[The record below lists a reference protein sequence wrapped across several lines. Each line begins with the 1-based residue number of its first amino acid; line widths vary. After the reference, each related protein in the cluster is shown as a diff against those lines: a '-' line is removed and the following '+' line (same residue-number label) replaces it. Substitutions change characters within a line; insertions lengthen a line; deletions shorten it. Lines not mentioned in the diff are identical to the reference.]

1 VPVETWFRHHDSH
14 DTVLG
19 GDPPQSLQA
28 TDCVNLRTIVSSG
41 MLIGGL
47 AALADCHMS
56 GVQDSIDDLR
66 RRKAQAEAGGGQQR
80 IAAQHA
86 RGKMTAR
93 ERIEQLVDEGS
104 FVEVDSL
111 VEHRCTDFDMD
122 RNVIPGD
129 GVVCGYGTIEGRT
142 IYCFAQDF
150 TVYGGSLGEMHGL
163 KICKILDMAL
173 KTGAPVIGLND
184 SGGARIQEGVASLG
198 SYAEIFFRNVRASGV
213 IPQISV
219 IMGPCAGGAVYSPA
233 ITDFVI
239 MVDKTAHMFITGPEV
254 IKTVTNEEVSFEDLG
269 GAATHATRSGV
280 THFTAQDDNDA
291 LELVRNLISMLPSNN
306 LERAP
311 IKDTTDPTDRECENL
326 DELVPLDPTLPY
338 DIVDAV
344 EEVLDDGAFLEVQAD
359 YAQNIVIGFGRLG
372 GHTIG
377 IVANQPKFLAGC
389 LDIDASVKAAR
400 FIRFCDAFNIP
411 LLTFVDVPGFLPGAS
426 QEWGGIIRHG
436 AKLLYA
442 YAEAT
447 VPKLTVITRK
457 AYGGAYDVMSSKH
470 IRGDY
475 NVAWPTARLA
485 VMGAEGAVQIIHRRR
500 IDAAGDPIGERERL
514 IDDYEETFANP
525 YRAAALG
532 YLDDVIQPRETRAK
546 LSRALGALLEKEEI
560 RPARKHGNIP
570 L

>member
-1 VPVETWFRHHDSH
+1 MGADDARVEE
-14 DTVLG
+14 
-19 GDPPQSLQA
+19 
-28 TDCVNLRTIVSSG
+28 
-41 MLIGGL
+41 
-47 AALADCHMS
+47 
-56 GVQDSIDDLR
+56 LR
-66 RRKAQAEAGGGQQR
+66 RRKAQAIAGGGQAR
-80 IAAQHA
+80 VSAQHSK
-86 RGKMTAR
+86 GKLTAR
-93 ERIEQLVDEGS
+93 ERLDLLLDDGS
-104 FVEVDSL
+104 FMEVDPL
-111 VEHRCTDFDMD
+111 VEHRCRDFDMD

-129 GVVCGYGTIEGRT
+129 GVVCGHGTIGGKT
-142 IYCFAQDF
+142 VYCFAQDF

-173 KTGAPVIGLND
+173 KTGSPVIGLND

-239 MVDKTAHMFITGPEV
+239 MVDGTSHMFITGPEV

-269 GAATHATRSGV
+269 GASTHATKSGV
-280 THFTAQDDNDA
+280 THFTAQDDEEA
-291 LELVRNLISMLPSNN
+291 LELTRELIGMLPSNN
-306 LERAP
+306 LQKAP
-311 IKDTTDPTDRECENL
+311 VLPTRDPADRPCDRL
-326 DELVPLDPTLPY
+326 QTLVPDNPKEPY
-338 DIVDAV
+338 DILTAI
-344 EEVLDDGAFLEVQAD
+344 EETVDDGAFLEVQSE
-359 YAQNIVIGFGRLG
+359 YAMNIVVGFARLG

-377 IVANQPKFLAGC
+377 VVANQPNFLAGC
-389 LDIDASVKAAR
+389 LDIDASIKAAR
-400 FIRFCDAFNIP
+400 FVRFCDSFNIP

-475 NVAWPTARLA
+475 NVAWPSAQLA

-500 IDAAGDPIGERERL
+500 IASSGNPEQERERL
-514 IDDYEETFANP
+514 VGDYVDTFANP
-525 YRAAALG
+525 YRAASLG
-532 YLDDVIQPRETRAK
+532 YLDDVIQPSETRTVMAK
-546 LSRALGALLEKEEI
+546 ALGALLEKEEV

>member
-1 VPVETWFRHHDSH
+1 MEGGADRVE
-14 DTVLG
+14 
-19 GDPPQSLQA
+19 
-28 TDCVNLRTIVSSG
+28 
-41 MLIGGL
+41 
-47 AALADCHMS
+47 
-56 GVQDSIDDLR
+56 DLR
-66 RRKAQAEAGGGQQR
+66 RRKSKAHSGGGQDR
-80 IAAQHA
+80 ISAQHSK
-86 RGKMTAR
+86 GKMTAR
-93 ERIEQLVDEGS
+93 ERIEQLLDSGS
-104 FVEVDSL
+104 FMEVDAL
-111 VEHRCTDFDMD
+111 VEHRCRDFDMD

-129 GVVCGYGTIEGRT
+129 GVVCGHGTIDGRLV
-142 IYCFAQDF
+142 YCFAQDF

-233 ITDFVI
+233 ITDFVV

-254 IKTVTNEEVSFEDLG
+254 IRTVTNEEVSFEELG
-269 GAATHATRSGV
+269 GATTHATMSGV
-280 THFTAQDDNDA
+280 THFTAESDNSA
-291 LELVRNLISMLPSNN
+291 IEIVRELVGLIPANN
-306 LERAP
+306 LEKPP
-311 IKDTTDPTDRECENL
+311 IVETSDPLDRSCGIL
-326 DELVPLDPTLPY
+326 DNLVPSDPGQPY
-338 DIVDAV
+338 DINVVV
-344 EEVLDDGAFLEVQAD
+344 EEVLDEGSFLEVQAD
-359 YAQNIVIGFGRLG
+359 FAKNIVIGMGRLG

-377 IVANQPKFLAGC
+377 LVANQPMHLAGC

-400 FIRFCDAFNIP
+400 FVRFCDAFNIP
-411 LLTFVDVPGFLPGAS
+411 LLTLVDVPGFLPGAN

-442 YAEAT
+442 FAEAT

-475 NVAWPTARLA
+475 NIAWPSAELA
-485 VMGAEGAVQIIHRRR
+485 VMGAQGAVQIIHRKR
-500 IDAAGDPIGERERL
+500 INDSKNPEQERMRL
-514 IDDYEETFANP
+514 VEDYTESFANP
-525 YRAAALG
+525 YRAASLG
-532 YLDDVIQPRETRAK
+532 YLDDVVLPSETRSSLTK
-546 LSRALGALLEKEEI
+546 ALGALIEKEEV
-560 RPARKHGNIP
+560 RPAKKHGNIP

>member
-1 VPVETWFRHHDSH
+1 
-14 DTVLG
+14 
-19 GDPPQSLQA
+19 
-28 TDCVNLRTIVSSG
+28 
-41 MLIGGL
+41 
-47 AALADCHMS
+47 MS
-56 GVQDSIDDLR
+56 GVKERIDDLR
-66 RRKAQAEAGGGQQR
+66 RRKAQSEAGGGQNR
-80 IAAQHA
+80 IAAQHSK
-86 RGKMTAR
+86 GKLTAR
-93 ERIEQLVDEGS
+93 ERIELLLDENS
-104 FVEVDSL
+104 FMEVDSL
-111 VEHRCTDFDMD
+111 VEHRCRDFEMD
-122 RNVIPGD
+122 KNVIPGD
-129 GVVCGYGTIEGRT
+129 GVVCGHGTINGKVV
-142 IYCFAQDF
+142 YCFAQDF

-239 MVDKTAHMFITGPEV
+239 MVDKTSHMFITGPEV

-269 GAATHATRSGV
+269 GASTHATKSGV
-280 THFTAQDDNDA
+280 THFTAENDEDA
-291 LELVRNLISMLPSNN
+291 LDLVRELVQLLPSNN
-306 LERAP
+306 LEKP
-311 IKDTTDPTDRECENL
+311 PVVPTNDPMSRIC
-326 DELVPLDPTLPY
+326 DELDDVVPEKPSQPY
-338 DIVDAV
+338 DMLTVIESIV
-344 EEVLDDGAFLEVQAD
+344 DDGAFLEVQAD
-359 YAQNIVIGFGRLG
+359 YAQNIIVGYSRLG
-372 GHTIG
+372 GHTVG
-377 IVANQPKFLAGC
+377 IVANQPKILAGC

-400 FIRFCDAFNIP
+400 FVRFCDAFNIP
-411 LLTFVDVPGFLPGAS
+411 IITLVDVPGFLPGAN

-447 VPKLTVITRK
+447 VPKITVITRK

-475 NVAWPTARLA
+475 NIAWPSAQLA
-485 VMGAEGAVQIIHRRR
+485 VMGADGAVQIIHKRR
-500 IDAAGDPIGERERL
+500 INSAGNPEQERERL
-514 IDDYEETFANP
+514 VEDYKETFANP
-525 YRAAALG
+525 YQAAALG
-532 YLDDVIQPRETRAK
+532 YLDDVIQPKDTRK
-546 LSRALGALLEKEEI
+546 VLTKALGALLEKEES